1 MPALSQSLTFT
12 VNNTSSVSLSYPNTA
27 TTALTYYTDKVRGDG
42 YYGNSDGLHT
52 VQFQISSFIGKL
64 EIEGTLAI
72 SPTSNDWAT
81 VGLASPYVAVD
92 TTGLAAQVNISAIP
106 YSTATTLISTY
117 NFVGNYVWIRSK
129 VSDFTQGNINSIK
142 YNN

>member
-12 VNNTSSVSLSYPNTA
+12 VNNTSTVSLSYPNTA
-27 TTALTYYTDKVRGDG
+27 TTALTYYTEKVRGDG
-42 YYGNSDGLHT
+42 YYGNSDGFHT
-52 VQFQISSFIGKL
+52 VQFQISNFVGRL

-81 VGLASPYVAVD
+81 VGLMSPYVAVD
-92 TTGLAAQVNISAIP
+92 TTGLVSQVYTSAIP
-106 YSTATTLISTY
+106 YTTATTLISTY
-117 NFVGNYVWIRSK
+117 NFSGNYVWIRSK
-129 VSDFTQGNINSIK
+129 VSNFTQGNVNSIK